1 MAKPDF
7 DTLIRRLGDLQEEAR
22 RLEEEDYISARYK
35 GYSSE
40 GLTLEEVMAR
50 LKKVERE
57 SAKLEERLTR
67 LDDEV

>member
-22 RLEEEDYISARYK
+22 GLEEEDYISARYK

-57 SAKLEERLTR
+57 IAKLEERLTR

>member
-1 MAKPDF
+1 MAKPYF

-22 RLEEEDYISARYK
+22 RLEEADYISARYK

-57 SAKLEERLTR
+57 IAKLEERLTR